1 MKNEQTN
8 NGYTKDPYE
17 GLLDSGPENDLAPEG
32 EALDLF
38 WHFKDE
44 ADLNPNTPRIDKF
57 LKQAWS
63 MVLDHIERNQ
73 RYELEALH
81 FATTKELLMWIRRDD
96 DRIDWAWSN
105 RTYRRM
111 LEETNQTRPS
121 ED

>member
-8 NGYTKDPYE
+8 SGYPEDSYE
-17 GLLDSGPENDLAPEG
+17 RLLDSGHENDLAPEG

-44 ADLNPNTPRIDKF
+44 ADLNPNAPRIHKL
-57 LKQAWS
+57 LKEVS
-63 MVLDHIERNQ
+63 SVVLDRIERHQ

-81 FATTKELLMWIRRDD
+81 FATTKELLMWIRTND
-96 DRIDWAWSN
+96 DRLDWAWSN
-105 RTYRRM
+105 RTYKRM
-111 LEETNQTRPS
+111 LEEINQTRPS